1 MKARN
6 GDVLTVMFNGAK
18 LSIAP
23 YSTVELD
30 GAIYQRQLKDGEDP
44 EEVFAAVY
52 EHLRTKCLAQAK
64 RKLADFAAEL
74 AKSKRRPE

>member
-30 GAIYQRQLKDGEDP
+30 GAVYQRPLKDGEDP
-44 EEVFAAVY
+44 EQVFDDLY
-52 EHLRTKCLAQAK
+52 EFLSERCISRA
-64 RKLADFAAEL
+64 RKKLGDFAQEL
-74 AKSKRRPE
+74 STAKKRVG